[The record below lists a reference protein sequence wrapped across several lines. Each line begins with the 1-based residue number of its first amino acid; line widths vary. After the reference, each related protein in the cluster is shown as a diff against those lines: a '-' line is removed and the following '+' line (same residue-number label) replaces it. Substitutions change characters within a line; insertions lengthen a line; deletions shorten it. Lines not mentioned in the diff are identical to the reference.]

1 MVFLYHDELMVTDM
15 MRNNETK
22 INHKRVERIYREE
35 GIMLPKKQDIKRRI

>member
-1 MVFLYHDELMVTDM
+1 MVTDM